1 MNFAFGFILRNTETG
16 ALQYHHPSANN
27 NLVLEQPFLVS
38 NTQDLDRLYEEI
50 RNIDFLEWVRQQRP
64 NSKWVVDLVTNV
76 TWFLW
81 KIRDHP
87 IGRGKYLPGYIVD
100 NSGITPLDCN
110 RKTWKPYEDNLCF
123 FRCLAVHNGCHT
135 KNLERDTKVYYEKY
149 REAEICGKKFHGVKL
164 SELDE
169 LEKLYEINIQ
179 VYSLAPTQ
187 SHGEDDEDSEDETP
201 DISATLIRRS
211 HRKYPSTL
219 YLNLYEKH
227 FSYIKDLSRY
237 SKSFC
242 CSRCGKYWKHMWRCF
257 RHEKTCDDKVQLK
270 YPGGAYHVPKTIF
283 EQLEDEGISVSE
295 ERRYFPYRATFDF
308 ECYFDKEK
316 AEELKST
323 EKLNWQSG
331 HVPLSVSV
339 CSNVPGYQ
347 APKCFVS
354 EGEPNRM
361 IEEFVK
367 YLTEISTESSSL
379 LREQYAA
386 VFEALKTA
394 RAPNHGATE
403 NNHENQEENFESED
417 EEARGID
424 LMASDNEEDEEEI
437 DSENEEDRA
446 FLDDEVTEND
456 PSFYRRLNVE
466 LDTERRQERRQR
478 REEMAEYEDMLFGE
492 IPTSGNKVLI
502 ELAEK
507 LKAYIQELPVLGFNS
522 GKYDLNAVKEFLFP
536 YLIETQPIKFTVK
549 RNSNHM
555 CLKTDF
561 LKILDISN
569 YLAPGFS
576 YDQFLKAYECEQTKG
591 FFPYEWIDSLDKLEE
606 TSLPPHQAFYSSLK
620 NTNITDQEYIYCQQ
634 VWEENEMSTFKD
646 FLVWYNNLDVVP
658 FLEAVEKMSQFWQE
672 RKIDMFK
679 DGISVPGLTLKYL
692 FSYLSPQTYFS
703 LFDKANSDLYHLI
716 RDNNTGGPS
725 IIFHRYHEAG
735 KTKIRET
742 ERGQAAKLCQKIVG
756 YDANALYLWAVMQN
770 MPTGSYTRRL
780 AENEFKLKGSIKMA
794 IEWLEW
800 VAHKER
806 IHIRHQL
813 NNVEKRV
820 GDRKLPVDGFNP
832 ETRTVYQF
840 HGCYWH
846 GHDCALNRGKE
857 FNEKRKKPMAELLEE
872 TRANTEYIRSKG
884 YRVVELYECEWR
896 QLKRTNRELQRF
908 IATEV
913 RRTLDKVE
921 VMSTERIL
929 SEVRNE
935 RLFGCVEVDIHVP
948 PHLKEKFT
956 EMCPIF
962 KNTNISREDIGEYM
976 QSYAE
981 ENKIMAQP
989 RRSLIGSLKGE
1000 KILLATPL
1008 LKWYLEHGLKVTKV
1022 YQVIEFTPKPCFKPF
1037 GDAVSDARRAGDAD
1051 PSKAIIAD
1059 TMKLVSFVFHLGKH
1073 GVGTISTTWI
1083 ETHIF
1088 SLSGGKFGVR

>member
-1 MNFAFGFILRNTETG
+1 MLLQEIQTGDGEPPAKKPRKEDRCDTCGKTFTRLDNLNRHRLTHTGEKPHECTRCAKRFSDKSSLNRHLNAHKKRVAEHTFTCATCSETFHNLAPYNAHLRTAHQQETTTISRKRSAAKTTDAPPAKISKKTAAPSTSTAPPAVPQAPGTATTAAGSGWQEDPVLFPANLVSSAEEDLQQIYRQHWSQIRTRFSRHNRLQDWYNFRLATISPTNLRKQLSRIFADHTTVFKVNFAFGFILRNTETG

-27 NLVLEQPFLVS
+27 NLMLEQPFLIS
-38 NTQDLDRLYEEI
+38 NGENLDRLYEQVN
-50 RNIDFLEWVRQQRP
+50 NIDFLEWIRQQRP
-64 NSKWVVDLVTNV
+64 NSKWIVDLVTNV
-76 TWFLW
+76 TWFVW

-87 IGRGKYLPGYIVD
+87 IGRGKYLPSFIVD
-100 NSGITPLDCN
+100 NMGITPLDRN
-110 RKTWKPYEDNLCF
+110 IQRGKPYEDNLCF
-123 FRCLAVHNGCHT
+123 LRCLALHNGCHT
-135 KNLERDTKVYYEKY
+135 KNLERDTKFYYEKY

-187 SHGEDDEDSEDETP
+187 NHGEDDEDNEDETP

-219 YLNLYEKH
+219 FLNLYEKH

-257 RHEKTCDDKVQLK
+257 RHEKTCDGKVQLK

-283 EQLEDEGISVSE
+283 EQLEDEGIIVAE
-295 ERRYFPYRATFDF
+295 AWRYFPYRATFDF

-367 YLTEISTESSSL
+367 YLTKISTESSSL

-403 NNHENQEENFESED
+403 NNHENQEEHFESED

-492 IPTSGNKVLI
+492 IPTSDNKVLI

-507 LKAYIQELPVLGFNS
+507 LKAYIQELPILGFNS

-561 LKILDISN
+561 LKLLDISN

-576 YDQFLKAYECEQTKG
+576 YDQFLKEQNRPK
-591 FFPYEWIDSLDKLEE
+591 DSF
-606 TSLPPHQAFYSSLK
+606 H
-620 NTNITDQEYIYCQQ
+620 TN
-634 VWEENEMSTFKD
+634 
-646 FLVWYNNLDVVP
+646 
-658 FLEAVEKMSQFWQE
+658 
-672 RKIDMFK
+672 
-679 DGISVPGLTLKYL
+679 GLT
-692 FSYLSPQTYFS
+692 
-703 LFDKANSDLYHLI
+703 
-716 RDNNTGGPS
+716 
-725 IIFHRYHEAG
+725 
-735 KTKIRET
+735 
-742 ERGQAAKLCQKIVG
+742 V
-756 YDANALYLWAVMQN
+756 
-770 MPTGSYTRRL
+770 
-780 AENEFKLKGSIKMA
+780 
-794 IEWLEW
+794 
-800 VAHKER
+800 
-806 IHIRHQL
+806 
-813 NNVEKRV
+813 
-820 GDRKLPVDGFNP
+820 
-832 ETRTVYQF
+832 
-840 HGCYWH
+840 
-846 GHDCALNRGKE
+846 
-857 FNEKRKKPMAELLEE
+857 
-872 TRANTEYIRSKG
+872 
-884 YRVVELYECEWR
+884 
-896 QLKRTNRELQRF
+896 
-908 IATEV
+908 
-913 RRTLDKVE
+913 
-921 VMSTERIL
+921 
-929 SEVRNE
+929 
-935 RLFGCVEVDIHVP
+935 
-948 PHLKEKFT
+948 
-956 EMCPIF
+956 
-962 KNTNISREDIGEYM
+962 
-976 QSYAE
+976 
-981 ENKIMAQP
+981 
-989 RRSLIGSLKGE
+989 
-1000 KILLATPL
+1000 
-1008 LKWYLEHGLKVTKV
+1008 
-1022 YQVIEFTPKPCFKPF
+1022 
-1037 GDAVSDARRAGDAD
+1037 
-1051 PSKAIIAD
+1051 
-1059 TMKLVSFVFHLGKH
+1059 
-1073 GVGTISTTWI
+1073 WI
-1083 ETHIF
+1083 N
-1088 SLSGGKFGVR
+1088 